1 MALAMK
7 EKRKGRQYQQDT
19 ALGVGLALRGKRVCG
34 RPRLL
39 DRLLAIASRGRIERA
54 RGGGRR
60 LFLGFLIARAN
71 LSVERACNR
80 WRERVTTKEEATMQM
95 SMLCICVGAN
105 IDVKRLFRSFTFMSI
120 SLDKCVGIDTNA
132 AKELLDIYI
141 NTDTNAKRD
150 ALHLR
155 QREIFDL
162 CRSTDDVVVVG
173 GDLVMVELRF
183 GLQFSMRNPQVVVLS
198 VSLPIPPPEAIFF
211 DGLPFGAIEAIKA
224 AYGAVAQ
231 ILDPPKDG
239 YNLTMKL
246 NLSKLPSDEGSTRF
260 LCKVI
265 MSLL

>member
-80 WRERVTTKEEATMQM
+80 PVCASSPVVSSVRSGSPPECLVIQSSAREVGCWSGRVW
-95 SMLCICVGAN
+95 
-105 IDVKRLFRSFTFMSI
+105 VKREYSS
-120 SLDKCVGIDTNA
+120 
-132 AKELLDIYI
+132 EL
-141 NTDTNAKRD
+141 
-150 ALHLR
+150 
-155 QREIFDL
+155 FDL